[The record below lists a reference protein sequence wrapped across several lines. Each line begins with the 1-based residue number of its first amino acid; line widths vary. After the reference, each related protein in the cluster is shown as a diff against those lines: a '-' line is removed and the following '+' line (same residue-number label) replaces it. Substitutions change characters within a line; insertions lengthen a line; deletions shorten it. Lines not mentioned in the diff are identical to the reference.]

1 MARATYN
8 ELIVEVRQQLDVD
21 PLQAYTWLL
30 DRARVM
36 NAESSWNLFETSFS
50 SDGSRGYPLP
60 SDCVWVE
67 AVLVAGSPYQR
78 STLHAMDA
86 RWGGD
91 GNWLGIYAYY
101 VGPDGLPEL
110 QLHPPPVGNIVQI
123 RYVADVTDSQSASP
137 PFPPDFDQ
145 ALVDGAIS
153 IGLARMDERFDSAQ
167 YFEAR
172 FVESIQRLRRRRH
185 GRVGR
190 GAVPIRVAL

>member
-8 ELIVEVRQQLDVD
+8 ELIVEVRNQVDVD

-36 NAESSWNLFETSFS
+36 NAESSWNLFETSFTSDS
-50 SDGSRGYPLP
+50 SRAYPLP
-60 SDCVWVE
+60 NDCVWVE
-67 AVLVAGSPYQR
+67 AVIVNGQPFQR
-78 STLHAMDA
+78 STLHAMDE
-86 RWGGD
+86 RWSSTGS
-91 GNWLGIYAYY
+91 WLGIYAYY
-101 VGPDGLPEL
+101 VGPDGLPCL
-110 QLHPPPVGNIVQI
+110 QLHPPPAIATVQV

-145 ALVDGAIS
+145 YLVDGAIGM
-153 IGLARMDERFDSAQ
+153 GLARMDERFDSAQ

-172 FVESIQRLRRRRH
+172 FNDAINRLRRRRH

-190 GAVPIRVAL
+190 GPIAIRVA